1 MEIVYANE
9 TNFEEEIKTGKVLL
23 DFYADWCGPCQQ
35 LSPILENISKKR
47 DDFKIIK
54 IDVDNFQD
62 IAGKYGVMS
71 MPTLILLQDGN
82 NIDQKIGLLNEE
94 ALLTWI
100 DSK

>member
-9 TNFEEEIKTGKVLL
+9 TNFEEEIKSGKVLL

-35 LSPILENISKKR
+35 LSPTLESISKKR
-47 DDFKIIK
+47 NDFKIIK
-54 IDVDNFQD
+54 IDVDKFQD

-71 MPTLILLQDGN
+71 MPTLILLQDGT

>member
-9 TNFEEEIKTGKVLL
+9 TNFEEEIKSGKVLL